1 MIISKDKS
9 QKISNKLLFSNIN
22 NINNIKTHTHKR
34 FLDIFL
40 SIFLIIILLPIILLT
55 SLIIFIV
62 DRHNPFFSQIRT
74 GQNFKSFKI
83 YKLKSMKLN
92 LKSNKMEVTTIG
104 KIIRLFKID
113 ELLQLINVLKNE
125 MSIVG
130 PRPLFPE
137 FNYFYKKKHSQRF
150 LEKPGITGLAQIKI
164 RDSTNWERKF
174 NYDAIYVKKISLK
187 IDIFILF
194 KTFFVVTKSVF
205 DNKKRSIESTEYK
218 KDFFKYYK

>member
-1 MIISKDKS
+1 M
-9 QKISNKLLFSNIN
+9 
-22 NINNIKTHTHKR
+22 
-34 FLDIFL
+34 
-40 SIFLIIILLPIILLT
+40 LPIILLT

-62 DRHNPFFSQIRT
+62 DRHNHFFHKLEQVK
-74 GQNFKSFKI
+74 NFKSFKI

-174 NYDAIYVKKISLK
+174 NYDAIYVK
-187 IDIFILF
+187 D
-194 KTFFVVTKSVF
+194 KSQ
-205 DNKKRSIESTEYK
+205 N
-218 KDFFKYYK
+218 

>member
-1 MIISKDKS
+1 M
-9 QKISNKLLFSNIN
+9 
-22 NINNIKTHTHKR
+22 
-34 FLDIFL
+34 
-40 SIFLIIILLPIILLT
+40 LPIILLT

-130 PRPLFPE
+130 PKTTFP
-137 FNYFYKKKHSQRF
+137 
-150 LEKPGITGLAQIKI
+150 
-164 RDSTNWERKF
+164 
-174 NYDAIYVKKISLK
+174 
-187 IDIFILF
+187 
-194 KTFFVVTKSVF
+194 
-205 DNKKRSIESTEYK
+205 
-218 KDFFKYYK
+218 